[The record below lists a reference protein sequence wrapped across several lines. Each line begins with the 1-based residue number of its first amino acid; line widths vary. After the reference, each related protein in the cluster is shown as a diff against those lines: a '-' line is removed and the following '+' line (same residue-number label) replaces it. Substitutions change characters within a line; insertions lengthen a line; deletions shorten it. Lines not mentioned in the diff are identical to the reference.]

1 MMGGMTQDQRPPEP
15 TALPPDQARALPPDP
30 QAYDTERNA
39 RARAKGLEAP
49 YIAGGEDPDPHR
61 AHAEERRYWR
71 LLVAMVL
78 LIVASGFVIG
88 TLIALAGPA
97 GGR

>member
-1 MMGGMTQDQRPPEP
+1 MMVGMTDDEERAVSPDRPVAARPP
-15 TALPPDQARALPPDP
+15 ADPD
-30 QAYDTERNA
+30 AYDTPRNA

-49 YIAGGEDPDPHR
+49 YIVGGEDPQPAR
-61 AHAEERRYWR
+61 AAAEERRYWR

-88 TLIALAGPA
+88 TVIALAGPA